1 MHSLFE
7 AFIIQKITHR
17 IEQLQPESKAIW
29 GKMTVA
35 QMLAHCAGGM
45 QMATGE
51 IQLPRLLLGRILGPF
66 LKASYYNNLPFP
78 KGINTDKA
86 LVVTEHKDF
95 LTEKQGLILQ
105 INKFHKGNT
114 QYCTKAPHPFLG
126 HFTPEQWA
134 KGMYKHLDHH
144 LRQFGV

>member
-1 MHSLFE
+1 MNSLFKSKPLE
-7 AFIIQKITHR
+7 EILHR
-17 IEQLQPESKAIW
+17 IEALQPDSKALW

-35 QMLAHCAGGM
+35 QMLAHCTGGM

-51 IQLPRLLLGRILGPF
+51 IKLPRRFIGRLIGP
-66 LKASYYNNLPFP
+66 LVKTSYYNDRPFP

-86 LVVTEHKDF
+86 LVVTDDKDF
-95 LTEKQGLILQ
+95 LVEQQNLILQ
-105 INKFHKGNT
+105 VKKFHKG
-114 QYCTKAPHPFLG
+114 QAQHCTKTPHPFLG

-134 KGMYKHLDHH
+134 KGMYKHIDHH

>member
-7 AFIIQKITHR
+7 ASVVEEITNR

-35 QMLAHCAGGM
+35 QMLAHCTGGM

-51 IQLPRLLLGRILGPF
+51 IQLPRRFIGRLLAPF
-66 LKASYYNNLPFP
+66 IKASYYNDLPFP
-78 KGINTDKA
+78 KNINTDKA
-86 LVVTEHKDF
+86 LVITDNKDF
-95 LTEKQGLILQ
+95 LVEKEALILH
-105 INKFHKGNT
+105 INKFHQGNA
-114 QYCTKAPHPFLG
+114 QHCTKAPHPLLG

-134 KGMYKHLDHH
+134 KGMYKHVDHH

>member
-7 AFIIQKITHR
+7 ASAVQEIIHR
-17 IEQLQPESKAIW
+17 IDQLQPQSRALW

-35 QMLAHCAGGM
+35 QMLAHSTGGM

-51 IQLPRLLLGRILGPF
+51 IELPRRLIGRLLAPF
-66 LKASYYNNLPFP
+66 IKASYYNNRPFP

-86 LVVTEHKDF
+86 LVITEDKIF
-95 LTEKQGLILQ
+95 LAERANLIQYVKQFHQG
-105 INKFHKGNT
+105 NKAD
-114 QYCTKAPHPFLG
+114 CTRAPHPFLG